1 MKLLYKQILIKI
13 LNYYIDFNTY
23 NLFIKNTLLFHYEL
37 LNLIHGF
44 LIYKNINTTTIMF
57 IRSKFK
63 FILLTIELIII
74 RISKYIYKTYL

>member
-1 MKLLYKQILIKI
+1 
-13 LNYYIDFNTY
+13 
-23 NLFIKNTLLFHYEL
+23 LFHYEL

-63 FILLTIELIII
+63 FILLTIELTMIH
-74 RISKYIYKTYL
+74 ISKFI

>member
-1 MKLLYKQILIKI
+1 MKFLYKQITIKI
-13 LNYYIDFNTY
+13 LNYYINFNTY
-23 NLFIKNTLLFHYEL
+23 SLSIKSTLLFHYEL

-74 RISKYIYKTYL
+74 YVY